1 MFPLFK
7 SSPKF
12 PKVKTV
18 NLKIIQMYIAKFEE
32 SLRNLEE
39 YQKEVKS

>member
-1 MFPLFK
+1 MFPLFQ

-18 NLKIIQMYIAKFEE
+18 NLKVIQQYIAKFEE

-39 YQKEVKS
+39 YQKELKS

>member
-12 PKVKTV
+12 PKIKQV

-32 SLRNLEE
+32 SLRNLDE